1 MIDEYAFG
9 KNVKKRLVDMERTQT
24 WLCLEIDMP
33 LNTMSQYMM
42 DRRMPKAETLYK
54 IAKALNCSMDSLMEG
69 VFE

>member
-42 DRRMPKAETLYK
+42 GKRMPKAETLYK
-54 IAKALNCSMDSLMEG
+54 IAKALGCTMDELMEG
-69 VFE
+69 VFQ

>member
-1 MIDEYAFG
+1 MIDRYAFG
-9 KNVKKRLVDMERTQT
+9 NNVKAKLRSMDRTQT

-42 DRRMPKAETLYK
+42 GKRMPKAETLYR
-54 IAKALNCSMDSLMEG
+54 IAKALACTMDELMEG

>member
-42 DRRMPKAETLYK
+42 GRRMPKAETLYK